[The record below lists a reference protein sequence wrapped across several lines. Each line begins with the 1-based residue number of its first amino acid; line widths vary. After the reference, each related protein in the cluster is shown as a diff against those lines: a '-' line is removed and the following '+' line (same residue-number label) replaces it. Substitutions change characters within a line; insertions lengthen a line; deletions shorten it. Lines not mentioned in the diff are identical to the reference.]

1 MLKEGEFEQTIAG
14 AQMVLA
20 GIGEEFECS
29 RYLKEQMRYVQI
41 MEDLEAKNSF
51 MWMIPYLQYLFLRNY
66 EPLLAAMEKLKEL
79 LKDKNYY
86 LLTVC
91 MHGIVDEIGYR
102 EGRVVSPC
110 GGYRKMQCSSKECD
124 YIGEVSEELLLQ
136 ISDYVKGKLTLE
148 EIRVSSCPKCGK
160 ALQFNSL
167 YAENYKEA
175 GYLEDWKIYT
185 KWLQGTLNRKL
196 CVLELGVSL
205 NLPTVIRFP
214 FEKIAYFNEKAQFIR
229 VHEKL
234 YHLSLELGGKGI
246 AQAENAVDF
255 LNHI

>member
-1 MLKEGEFEQTIAG
+1 MLKEREFEQTVAG

-29 RYLKEQMRYVQI
+29 KYLREQMRYVQI
-41 MEDLEAKNSF
+41 MEELEAQKSY
-51 MWMIPYLQYLFLRNY
+51 MWLIPYLQYIFLRDY

-86 LLTVC
+86 LITVC

-110 GGYRKMQCSSKECD
+110 GSFRKMQCSSKECD
-124 YIGEVSEELLLQ
+124 YIGAVSDELLLQ
-136 ISDYVKGKLTLE
+136 ISDFVQGKLALE
-148 EIRVSSCPKCGK
+148 EIRIPSCPECGNP
-160 ALQFNSL
+160 LQFNSL
-167 YAENYKEA
+167 YAKNYKEA

-185 KWLQGTLNRKL
+185 KWLQGTLNKEL

-205 NLPTVIRFP
+205 KLPTVIRFP
-214 FEKIAYFNEKAQFIR
+214 FEKIAFFNEKAQFIR
-229 VHEKL
+229 IHHKL
-234 YHLSLELGGKGI
+234 YHLSRELGGKGI
-246 AQAENAVDF
+246 AQAENAVEF
-255 LNHI
+255 LNRI